1 MAKIIC
7 LIAPQLFYDTI
18 GTNYQTIRLDSI
30 TFNIESIITQSYMT
44 TNLQL
49 RLNENLYLK
58 DPQTTELG
66 MKIVQ
71 KSIVLIDEL
80 GFEAFTFKK
89 LSVEIE
95 STEASIYRYFENKH
109 RLLVYLISWYWIW
122 LEYKIGFETHNIPSA
137 EERLKIALR
146 FITSKKVTDTNFP
159 EVDESA
165 LQRIVISESDKTYLT
180 KQVDEINKEGV
191 FRGYKSL
198 CTSIGSMVKEINP
211 SFPYPQALI
220 STVLEASN
228 QQIFFAEHLPTLTEM
243 SEAKDSFE
251 DNYNFLETLVFKV
264 IQNHE

>member
-1 MAKIIC
+1 
-7 LIAPQLFYDTI
+7 
-18 GTNYQTIRLDSI
+18 
-30 TFNIESIITQSYMT
+30 MT
-44 TNLQL
+44 TLQL
-49 RLNENLYLK
+49 RLNKNLYLK
-58 DPQTTELG
+58 DPQSTELG
-66 MKIVQ
+66 RKIIQ
-71 KSIVLIDEL
+71 KSIELVDEL

-122 LEYKIGFETHNIPSA
+122 LEYSISFETHNISEP

-146 FITSKKVTDTNFP
+146 LITSKKSLDQNFP

-198 CTSIGSMVKEINP
+198 CTSIGSIVREINP
-211 SFPYPQALI
+211 KFPYPQALI

-228 QQIFFAEHLPTLTEM
+228 QQIFFADHLPSLTEL
-243 SEAKDSFE
+243 SDSNDKF
-251 DNYNFLETLVFKV
+251 DLNYQFLETIVFKA
-264 IQNHE
+264 IQ